1 MNDFS
6 EPALWGWLW
15 DFGAVTFRR
24 NGDRHG
30 EWYECTLGSKTVR
43 SATLA
48 GVIEGAWKV
57 VQKKRQQEGR
67 HESTE

>member
-1 MNDFS
+1 MSDFS

-24 NGDRHG
+24 SGDRHG

-43 SATLA
+43 SQTLD
-48 GVIEGAWKV
+48 GAIALAWGIV
-57 VQKKRQQEGR
+57 KKRREEQDER
-67 HESTE
+67 